1 MITMAAKKKK
11 AEDEASKE
19 KKAVKKATPKKTTKK
34 PAAKKTEPKAAAPI
48 KEPKAEKKKEKVEPK
63 AEIEEKPVEAEV
75 KPAEEAREAP
85 KEEVK
90 EEAKEEAE
98 EEKKAPEKPEKAFT
112 TAKPRPLP
120 RPLEKT
126 SLELDPETRRL
137 LEARRVNKASLP
149 KFHRLDAHKKKKLK
163 LSWRKPKGHH
173 SQLRRQRKAKGS
185 LVKIGFGSPAKVR
198 GLHASGYEEVLVHRP
213 EDVRG
218 ISKTQAIRISGTV
231 GRKKQVEIEK
241 AAKELNIK
249 VLNPLNV
256 FEEV

>member
-1 MITMAAKKKK
+1 VIIMAAKKKV
-11 AEDEASKE
+11 EDVGEKE
-19 KKAVKKATPKKTTKK
+19 KKAVKEATPKKAKK
-34 PAAKKTEPKAAAPI
+34 PKAKKAEPKAAAPL
-48 KEPKAEKKKEKVEPK
+48 KEPKAEKKKK
-63 AEIEEKPVEAEV
+63 AEPVAEPQVEEKPVEAEV
-75 KPAEEAREAP
+75 KPAEEAKEEA

-90 EEAKEEAE
+90 EEA
-98 EEKKAPEKPEKAFT
+98 PEKPEKPFT
-112 TAKPRPLP
+112 MAKPRPLP
-120 RPLEKT
+120 RPVEKS

-137 LEARRVNKASLP
+137 LGARKTNKASLP
-149 KFHRLDAHKKKKLK
+149 EFHRLDAHKKKKLK

-185 LVKIGFGSPAKVR
+185 LVKVGFGSPAAVR

-218 ISKTQAIRISGTV
+218 ITKTQAIRIGGTV

>member
-1 MITMAAKKKK
+1 MAAKKKV
-11 AEDEASKE
+11 EEAGTKE
-19 KKAVKKATPKKTTKK
+19 GKAVKKATPKKAKK
-34 PAAKKTEPKAAAPI
+34 PVAKKAAPVKEEPKV
-48 KEPKAEKKKEKVEPK
+48 EKKKK
-63 AEIEEKPVEAEV
+63 AEPVAEPQVEEKPVEAEV
-75 KPAEEAREAP
+75 KPAEEVKEEAR
-85 KEEVK
+85 EEVK
-90 EEAKEEAE
+90 EEPE
-98 EEKKAPEKPEKAFT
+98 EEKKAPEKPEKPFT
-112 TAKPRPLP
+112 TVKPRPLP
-120 RPLEKT
+120 RPLEKS

-137 LEARRVNKASLP
+137 LGARRTNKASLP

-185 LVKIGFGSPAKVR
+185 LVKAGFGSPAAVR

-218 ISKTQAIRISGTV
+218 ISKTQAIRVAGAV
-231 GRKKQVEIEK
+231 GRKKQAEIEK

>member
-1 MITMAAKKKK
+1 
-11 AEDEASKE
+11 
-19 KKAVKKATPKKTTKK
+19 VKKATTPKKAKK
-34 PAAKKTEPKAAAPI
+34 PAAKKAVAPVK
-48 KEPKAEKKKEKVEPK
+48 KEPKVEKKKAEPK
-63 AEIEEKPVEAEV
+63 VEEKPVEAEV
-75 KPAEEAREAP
+75 KPAEE
-85 KEEVK
+85 VK
-90 EEAKEEAE
+90 EEAKEEVMEEAKEEAKEEPE
-98 EEKKAPEKPEKAFT
+98 EEEKAPEKPEKPFT

-120 RPLEKT
+120 RPVEKS

-137 LEARRVNKASLP
+137 LGARKTNKASLP

-185 LVKIGFGSPAKVR
+185 LVKAGFGSPAAVR

-218 ISKTQAIRISGTV
+218 ITKVQAIRIGRTV
-231 GRKKQVEIEK
+231 GRKKQAEIEK

-249 VLNPLNV
+249 VLNPLNT

>member
-1 MITMAAKKKK
+1 MAAKKKV
-11 AEDEASKE
+11 EDEASKE
-19 KKAVKKATPKKTTKK
+19 KKAVKKTTPKKARK
-34 PAAKKTEPKAAAPI
+34 PAAKKPVAPS
-48 KEPKAEKKKEKVEPK
+48 KEPKAEKKKKPEPK
-63 AEIEEKPVEAEV
+63 VEEKPVEAEA
-75 KPAEEAREAP
+75 KPGEEG
-85 KEEVK
+85 KEETK
-90 EEAKEEAE
+90 EEAIEEPEGE
-98 EEKKAPEKPEKAFT
+98 EKAPEKPEKPFT

-120 RPLEKT
+120 RPVEKS

-137 LEARRVNKASLP
+137 LNARKANKASLP

-173 SQLRRQRKAKGS
+173 AKLRRQHKAKGS
-185 LVKIGFGSPAKVR
+185 LVKVGFGSPAAVR

-213 EDVRG
+213 EDVQG
-218 ISKTQAIRISGTV
+218 ILKTQAIRIAGAV
-231 GRKKQVEIEK
+231 GRKKQIEIER